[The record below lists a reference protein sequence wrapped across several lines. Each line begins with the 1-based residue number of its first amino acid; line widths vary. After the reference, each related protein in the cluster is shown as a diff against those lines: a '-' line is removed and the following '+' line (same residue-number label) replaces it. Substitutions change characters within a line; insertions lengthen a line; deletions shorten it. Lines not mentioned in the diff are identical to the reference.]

1 MINRDI
7 ETVENLQKEIRLNGY
22 RTELKNDQL
31 KVKLGGLTNSAHI
44 KWDIAL
50 NRFRLSDKDTYLSI
64 TIAYFCGYGIY
75 LLQKQHHFMG
85 TLFIS
90 IAVIQLVALLI
101 SQIKTLP
108 LRAIV
113 ESYNAKQ
120 RDKESK
126 PC

>member
-1 MINRDI
+1 M
-7 ETVENLQKEIRLNGY
+7 ENLQKEIQLNGY

-64 TIAYFCGYGIY
+64 TIAYLCGYGIY
-75 LLQKQHHFMG
+75 LLQTQSLFMG
-85 TLFIS
+85 SLFIS
-90 IAVIQLVALLI
+90 VAVIQLISLLI
-101 SQIKTLP
+101 SQIKSLP

-113 ESYNAKQ
+113 ESYNAKLKDQ
-120 RDKESK
+120 ESQ
-126 PC
+126 PS

>member
-1 MINRDI
+1 M
-7 ETVENLQKEIRLNGY
+7 ENLQKEIQLNGY

-75 LLQKQHHFMG
+75 LLQTQSLFMG
-85 TLFIS
+85 SLFIS
-90 IAVIQLVALLI
+90 VAVIQLVSLLI
-101 SQIKTLP
+101 SQIKSLP
-108 LRAIV
+108 LRTIV
-113 ESYNAKQ
+113 ESYNAKLKSQ
-120 RDKESK
+120 ESQ
-126 PC
+126 PS